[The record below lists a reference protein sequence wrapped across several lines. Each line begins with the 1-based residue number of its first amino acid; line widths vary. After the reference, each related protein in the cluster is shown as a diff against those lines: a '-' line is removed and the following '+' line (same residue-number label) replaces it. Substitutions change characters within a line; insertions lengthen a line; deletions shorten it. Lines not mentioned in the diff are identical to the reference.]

1 MPFKRQK
8 IPACLVST
16 NRVKWIPRTGQ
27 FAMDDKGGILH
38 PSVKTIPFI
47 SVITVCLNAQ
57 EFIEQCIQ
65 SVLSQKF
72 DNFEYVIIDGS
83 STDGT
88 VKIIRKYQDKLA
100 YWHSQ
105 PDRGLAHAFNLG
117 VEHSS
122 GQWLLFLNSDDYFSS
137 NDVLQKM
144 EGYLE
149 MYPGMDVVFGQVSMV
164 TREQTPEKIG
174 GPYGKP
180 FQWDK
185 FCLRDTIPHQSAFSS
200 RTFIERT
207 GPFSEKFRIAVD
219 YEHFLR
225 AGPALKAQ
233 FVPILVAN
241 MRDGGLS
248 KHDVLA
254 SLREWAC
261 AQIVSGNRS
270 RFSAHATY
278 FYHAA
283 RSVIG
288 TMCRKL
294 L

>member
-1 MPFKRQK
+1 
-8 IPACLVST
+8 
-16 NRVKWIPRTGQ
+16 
-27 FAMDDKGGILH
+27 MDSEEGEVL
-38 PSVKTIPFI
+38 PLI

-65 SVLSQKF
+65 SVLSQQGV
-72 DNFEYVIIDGS
+72 NFEYVIIDGG
-83 STDGT
+83 STDRT
-88 VKIIRKYQDKLA
+88 VEVIRKYQDKLA
-100 YWHSQ
+100 YWHSK

-122 GQWLLFLNSDDYFSS
+122 GQWLQFLNSDDYFSS

-144 EGYLE
+144 AVYLE
-149 MYPGMDVVFGQVSMV
+149 EYPDMDVVFGQTSVV
-164 TREQTPEKIG
+164 TREQTPEKVG

-180 FQWDK
+180 FQWRQ

-261 AQIVSGNRS
+261 AQMVSGNRS
-270 RFSAHATY
+270 RLSAQSTY

-283 RSVIG
+283 RRVIG
-288 TMCRKL
+288 TMYRKVF
-294 L
+294 